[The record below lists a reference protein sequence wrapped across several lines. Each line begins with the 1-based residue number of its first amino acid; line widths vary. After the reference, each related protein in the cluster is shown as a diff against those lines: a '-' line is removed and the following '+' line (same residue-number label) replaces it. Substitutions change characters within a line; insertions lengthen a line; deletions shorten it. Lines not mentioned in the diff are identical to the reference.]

1 MPDSLETHI
10 YAPLGLDIRG
20 KWSVGGS
27 LPFEPRRPRETGA
40 GIPRTGLY
48 IKEEVMMTC
57 SSLLL
62 RFVKRTFKD
71 SHARLVEKL
80 VERAHI
86 LESNFA
92 NERLKALRKVEP
104 RERMAHGSIFIAPP
118 PDYQLSPPP
127 YSALRSPRPSHSRS
141 QSASPVL
148 TPGHSQSTFPE
159 KSMRLPSPLS
169 ERPASSQSYQ
179 KPAAAPEEELFL
191 LPATTY
197 NGGAAKKADR
207 PISIWPA
214 NAFELEANHDL
225 SNHNET
231 SGSDESDGPDS
242 PIPPHLA
249 YYHEKTPEIVHDE
262 PRSPG
267 SSHFQSPTYAP
278 EFRTIS
284 FNFAFDQSSPLMP
297 MSSDDILADI
307 DAAIDEA
314 FVFSRYDPMS
324 PVVSPKFTKG
334 SFDTLPAT
342 TYSEPTTSVTL
353 DKLPETT
360 FLSPTTYLSPSTY
373 LPPRSHLPPT
383 KAQSPKTQSPKT
395 QSPKTESPKTESP
408 TTYLSPKT
416 YQPPTA
422 PLATLPATT
431 YTTLPSTTYTTLPS
445 TTYSAQPKQKPT
457 PGPLLPAAT
466 YEPAKPRKERKDSV
480 MPYQPSSDVPPVPPK
495 DEKYLRGAMGSG
507 ITS

>member
-1 MPDSLETHI
+1 
-10 YAPLGLDIRG
+10 
-20 KWSVGGS
+20 
-27 LPFEPRRPRETGA
+27 
-40 GIPRTGLY
+40 
-48 IKEEVMMTC
+48 MTC

-127 YSALRSPRPSHSRS
+127 YQALRSPRSHHTRS

-169 ERPASSQSYQ
+169 DRPASSQSYQ
-179 KPAAAPEEELFL
+179 KSPAAPEEDVYL

-197 NGGAAKKADR
+197 NGGATQQKDR
-207 PISIWPA
+207 PISIYPA
-214 NAFELEANHDL
+214 NTFEPESDRVLDYYYE
-225 SNHNET
+225 S

-249 YYHEKTPEIVHDE
+249 YYHEKTPDIKPDE

-267 SSHFQSPTYAP
+267 SSYLHSPTYAP

-284 FNFAFDQSSPLMP
+284 FNFAFDQSSPLLP
-297 MSSDDILADI
+297 MSSEDILADI

-314 FVFSRYDPMS
+314 FIFSRHDPMS
-324 PVVSPKFTKG
+324 PVQSPKLAKG
-334 SFDTLPAT
+334 SLDTLPAT
-342 TYSEPTTSVTL
+342 TYSDQTTS
-353 DKLPETT
+353 TT
-360 FLSPTTYLSPSTY
+360 FDTLSATTHLSPTTYLSPSTY
-373 LPPRSHLPPT
+373 LPPKSRLPPMRN
-383 KAQSPKTQSPKT
+383 QSPTS
-395 QSPKTESPKTESP
+395 ESP

-422 PLATLPATT
+422 PLATLPATK
-431 YTTLPSTTYTTLPS
+431 YTTLPS
-445 TTYSAQPKQKPT
+445 TTYSARPKETPT
-457 PGPLLPAAT
+457 PGPLLSAAK
-466 YEPAKPRKERKDSV
+466 YEPTKPLKERKDSL
-480 MPYQPSSDVPPVPPK
+480 MPYHPSSEVPPVPPK
-495 DEKYLRGAMGSG
+495 DEKYLRGAKGSG
-507 ITS
+507 IAI